1 MDLSSAILTAQETE
15 AQHFEALVSELTY
28 AKWIK
33 AGKRP
38 NDFDRFWEEAEREV
52 AQQLSRA
59 QAPRPRPRPRKDE

>member
-1 MDLSSAILTAQETE
+1 MDLSSTVLTAQETE
-15 AQHFEALVSELTY
+15 AQHFESLVSELTY

-59 QAPRPRPRPRKDE
+59 HGPPAAAPPKKG